1 MTTLRSESGPREL
14 SAGMLAV
21 IGPLRRAL
29 RRLLPQDLPITPLPT
44 AQAELLR
51 VVRHRPGIGVGEA
64 AQAIGVAA
72 NTVSTLVNQL
82 VAAGLLE
89 RGQDPDDRRSARL
102 ALTEPARRQAALWL
116 DQREQILADALA
128 EVSAEERAAIARALP
143 ALRRV
148 LQVLERER

>member
-1 MTTLRSESGPREL
+1 VTTLRDEPELREL

-29 RRLLPQDLPITPLPT
+29 RRSLRQDLPIAPLPT

-51 VVRHRPGIGVGEA
+51 LVRRRPGICVREA
-64 AQAIGVAA
+64 AEAIGVAA

-89 RGQDPDDRRSARL
+89 RSRDPADRRTARL
-102 ALTEPARRQAALWL
+102 GLTEPARRRAAAWL
-116 DQREQILADALA
+116 DQREQTLAGALDG
-128 EVSAEERAAIARALP
+128 VSAEDRAAIARALP
-143 ALRRV
+143 ALHRV
-148 LQVLERER
+148 LQVLEHER